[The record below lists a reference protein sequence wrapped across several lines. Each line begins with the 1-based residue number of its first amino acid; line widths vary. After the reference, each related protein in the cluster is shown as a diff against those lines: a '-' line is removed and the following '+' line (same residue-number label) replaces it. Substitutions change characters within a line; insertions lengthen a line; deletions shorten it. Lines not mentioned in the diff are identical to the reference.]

1 MTVRIERDALGE
13 VAVPVNALYGAQTQR
28 AVENFPVEAQ
38 PTIGDYPELVD
49 GLLRCKLA
57 AARTNLEVG
66 ALPGE
71 VGDAI
76 LRVGEAAL
84 GEDLSASFPVHAR
97 HGGGGT
103 SANMNANEVLANLA
117 EESLGGRRGSYERVE
132 PLAHVNLHQSTN
144 DVYPT
149 AVHLA
154 MLHRWEPVRVALS
167 GITVAL
173 EERRVAFAEHPR
185 LARSCLQ
192 DAVPTTYGDLLG
204 GYIALVSRAVEQAEQ
219 RVQALVEV
227 PLGGTAVG
235 DPSDVP
241 DAYLAAVLDHLSSVC
256 GGRSFTHPDPLADGL
271 QNADTVV
278 AVSAELAM
286 LARALIKVAKDLR
299 LLSSGPEAGFAEVRL
314 PAMQPGSSA
323 MPFKVNPVIPEFVIQ
338 LCFRVI
344 ANHREAE
351 LGLEHAELDVNV
363 WEASTAIPTLESMA
377 LLETVGTTF
386 VARCLEG
393 LDVDATRSLAATE
406 TLIPTLTELA
416 QRVGH
421 QEVEALV
428 AAARG
433 DRERLWSLIRA
444 QR

>member
-13 VAVPVNALYGAQTQR
+13 VEVPADALYGAQTQR
-28 AVENFPVEAQ
+28 AVENFPVNAQ
-38 PTIGDYPELVD
+38 PTIGDHPDLVD

-66 ALPGE
+66 VLPTD
-71 VGDAI
+71 VGDAL
-76 LRVGEAAL
+76 LRVGRAAI
-84 GEDLSASFPVHAR
+84 GEDLSAAFPVHAR

-117 EESLGGRRGSYERVE
+117 EESLGGRRGRYERVK
-132 PLAHVNLHQSTN
+132 PLEHVNLHQSTN

-149 AVHLA
+149 ALHLA
-154 MLHRWEPVRVALS
+154 LLRRWEPVREALS
-167 GITVAL
+167 GIIAAL
-173 EERRVAFAEHPR
+173 QERRATFAAHPR

-192 DAVPTTYGDLLG
+192 DAVPTTYGELLG
-204 GYIALVSRAVEQAEQ
+204 GYVALISRALGQVEQ
-219 RVQALVEV
+219 RVHALVEV

-241 DAYLAAVLDHLSSVC
+241 DAYLASILDHLSSVC
-256 GGRSFTHPDPLADGL
+256 EGREFSHPDPLADGL
-271 QNADTVV
+271 QNADTIV
-278 AVSAELAM
+278 AVSADLAM

-323 MPFKVNPVIPEFVIQ
+323 MPYKVNPVIPEFVIQ

-363 WEASTAIPTLESMA
+363 WEASTGIPTLESMA
-377 LLETVGTTF
+377 LLETAGTTF
-386 VARCLEG
+386 AARCLQG
-393 LDVDATRSLAATE
+393 LDVDAARNVAATQ

-428 AAARG
+428 AEARG

-444 QR
+444 RR